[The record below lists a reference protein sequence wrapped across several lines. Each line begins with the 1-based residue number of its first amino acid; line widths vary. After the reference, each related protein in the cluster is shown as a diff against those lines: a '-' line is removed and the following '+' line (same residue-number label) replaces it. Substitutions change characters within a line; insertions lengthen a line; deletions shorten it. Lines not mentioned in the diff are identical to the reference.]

1 MQYLKKTF
9 DKLEKSQKLEAIN
22 KLMYH
27 LNSMQ
32 SDLNSN
38 FNGDTFISYIFDQDE
53 MNPEYIEEL
62 KEECKLTDDYN
73 QEEINK
79 MKIEIKELQQ
89 QLNIYKEIEN
99 INIKKEDYYDHDEG
113 WQTTN
118 KKMEIIIKLKKNI
131 TLKIRFT
138 YLYHGYD
145 SSSDFYKTCYI
156 YKNDKELKINKD
168 FYKVEEKF
176 YNGKKISKKVNS
188 LGNFQEKIKQHCL
201 ENEIDFENLS
211 ETEILSL
218 MQENLAK
225 SKKIK
230 QEIDD
235 NEQNKNTTWTL
246 LLNTILEKIDQDS
259 FESLI
264 DKMN

>member
-9 DKLEKSQKLEAIN
+9 DKLDKSQKLEAIN

-32 SDLNSN
+32 SDLNRNS
-38 FNGDTFISYIFDQDE
+38 NGDTFISYIFDPDE
-53 MNPEYIEEL
+53 IDPEYIEEL
-62 KEECKLTDDYN
+62 EYECKLTGNYN

-79 MKIEIKELQQ
+79 MKIEIKELQH
-89 QLNIYKEIEN
+89 QLNIYKEIED
-99 INIKKEDYYDHDEG
+99 INIEKEDYYDHNEG
-113 WQTTN
+113 WKTTN
-118 KKMEIIIKLKKNI
+118 KKMKIIIKLKKDI
-131 TLKIRFT
+131 TLKIRLT
-138 YLYHGYD
+138 YLYNGYD
-145 SSSDFYKTCYI
+145 SSSDFYKTYYI
-156 YKNDKELKINKD
+156 YKNDKELKINED
-168 FYKVEEKF
+168 YYKVNEQF

-201 ENEIDFENLS
+201 ENKIDFENLS
-211 ETEILSL
+211 ETEMLSL
-218 MQENLAK
+218 MQENLTK

-246 LLNTILEKIDQDS
+246 LLNLIIEKMDQDS

>member
-9 DKLEKSQKLEAIN
+9 DKLDKSQKLEAIN
-22 KLMYH
+22 QLLYH

-38 FNGDTFISYIFDQDE
+38 FNGDTFTSYIFDQDE

-62 KEECKLTDDYN
+62 EQECKLTDEYN
-73 QEEINK
+73 QKQINK
-79 MKIEIKELQQ
+79 MKIEIKELQYK
-89 QLNIYKEIEN
+89 LNIYKEIEN
-99 INIKKEDYYDHDEG
+99 INIEKEDYYDHNEG

-118 KKMEIIIKLKKNI
+118 QKMKIIIKLKKNI
-131 TLKIRFT
+131 ILKIKFT
-138 YLYHGYD
+138 YLYNHYD

-156 YKNDKELKINKD
+156 YKNDKELKINED
-168 FYKVEEKF
+168 FYKVKEKF
-176 YNGKKISKKVNS
+176 YNGKKINKKVNS
-188 LGNFQEKIKQHCL
+188 LGNFQEKIKQHCF
-201 ENEIDFENLS
+201 ENKIDFENLS
-211 ETEILSL
+211 EPEMLSL

-235 NEQNKNTTWTL
+235 NEKNKNTTWTL
-246 LLNTILEKIDQDS
+246 LLNLIMEKMDQDS